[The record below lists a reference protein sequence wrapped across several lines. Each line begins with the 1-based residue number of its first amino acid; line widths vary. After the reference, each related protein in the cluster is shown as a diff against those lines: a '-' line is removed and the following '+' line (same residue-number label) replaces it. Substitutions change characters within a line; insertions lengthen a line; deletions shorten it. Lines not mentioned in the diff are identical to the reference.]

1 MRPWTGRRT
10 GAPGVPHATCIYALA
25 SPNTPPPSIN
35 DPIPGNRYAG
45 GGGRPT
51 SHKTHGH
58 AAAGL
63 TRMEVVRAAA
73 GGDWDAPSR
82 WTMTPSR
89 SSSLGT
95 SILLDLRRVACG
107 GCGSNWGLIECWEA
121 HPLDPSLTERQ
132 ARLNRLM
139 GGSSRN
145 NRAGGGCPEQE
156 QTKRAA
162 PIKCLPLRRLSK
174 AEGGRPGRCS
184 RQRLR

>member
-1 MRPWTGRRT
+1 MDWPANGGAWRPPRHVHICARIAQYPAAIDQRSDPGQPIRGRR
-10 GAPGVPHATCIYALA
+10 
-25 SPNTPPPSIN
+25 
-35 DPIPGNRYAG
+35 
-45 GGGRPT
+45 RPT
-51 SHKTHGH
+51 HEPQNTRPRGRGTYSYGSG
-58 AAAGL
+58 AGRRRRGL
-63 TRMEVVRAAA
+63 GRAKSM
-73 GGDWDAPSR
+73 DDDAL
-82 WTMTPSR
+82 
-89 SSSLGT
+89 SLGT

-145 NRAGGGCPEQE
+145 NRAGGGCPEPE
-156 QTKRAA
+156 QTKRAP
-162 PIKCLPLRRLSK
+162 PITCLPLRRLSK